1 MGRFDLSQ
9 AGHGQ
14 PTTGHS
20 RRPAHPAGRIAA
32 DARLRRNHDHPAK
45 IGSKSPTWQ
54 TEVPQADIV
63 QLGLQTCQR
72 PRSDQSLEN
81 PDGALCFCVCQG
93 LDAPPH
99 MSLSG

>member
-1 MGRFDLSQ
+1 
-9 AGHGQ
+9 
-14 PTTGHS
+14 
-20 RRPAHPAGRIAA
+20 
-32 DARLRRNHDHPAK
+32 
-45 IGSKSPTWQ
+45 
-54 TEVPQADIV
+54 VPQADIV

-81 PDGALCFCVCQG
+81 PDSALWFCVCQG